1 VDIQAGPAVQA
12 VPEGAAGGV
21 TAEARTSWLTWLS
34 DFMGESV
41 CDEVADGVT
50 YVPNKVLK
58 ALLWGTRQH
67 QVGTLRQSP

>member
-41 CDEVADGVT
+41 CDEDADGLSYVT
-50 YVPNKVLK
+50 AEVQKELP
-58 ALLWGTRQH
+58 
-67 QVGTLRQSP
+67 